1 MALRTAGPLGWRRVL
16 RDLVC
21 TEQLADTRGPERPE
35 WRCVTVIRAPATNGV
50 AVETVAW
57 GVRPVRAGG
66 CRGTPAQ
73 LLSMDARVLAA
84 ADIYQALVSDRPHR
98 PAHPPAQAA
107 RTLVAEPGPGPPSGR
122 GGPGG
127 RRPPPD
133 QAGRLP
139 GLTGR
144 EVEVLRLLVRGRS
157 ERQIAA
163 ELFIAASTVHTH
175 ITHLYDKA
183 GVSTRA
189 SAAVFAMEHGL
200 IHPAPATCPATTDA
214 ASRSC
219 RYWPAHGLKLLLLRP
234 EGVLQGPCRFMW
246 WAEVVGRSQDGGG

>member
-1 MALRTAGPLGWRRVL
+1 MALRTAGLVGWRRVL

-35 WRCVTVIRAPATNGV
+35 RRCVTVIRAPATNGV

-84 ADIYQALVSDRPHR
+84 ADVYQALVSDRPHPTR
-98 PAHPPAQAA
+98 RVGFPA
-107 RTLVAEPGPGPPSGR
+107 
-122 GGPGG
+122 
-127 RRPPPD
+127 
-133 QAGRLP
+133 

-144 EVEVLRLLVRGRS
+144 EVEILRLLVRGRS

-163 ELFIAASTVHTH
+163 ELLIAASTVHTH

-189 SAAVFAMEHGL
+189 GAAVFAMEHGL
-200 IHPAPATCPATTDA
+200 IHPAPAT
-214 ASRSC
+214 
-219 RYWPAHGLKLLLLRP
+219 
-234 EGVLQGPCRFMW
+234 
-246 WAEVVGRSQDGGG
+246 

>member
-1 MALRTAGPLGWRRVL
+1 VALRTAGLVGWRRVL

-21 TEQLADTRGPERPE
+21 TEQLADTRSPERPE

-57 GVRPVRAGG
+57 GVRPARAGG

-84 ADIYQALVSDRPHR
+84 ADIYQALVSDRPHPTR
-98 PAHPPAQAA
+98 RVGFPA
-107 RTLVAEPGPGPPSGR
+107 
-122 GGPGG
+122 
-127 RRPPPD
+127 
-133 QAGRLP
+133 

-175 ITHLYDKA
+175 ITHLFDRA

-189 SAAVFAMEHGL
+189 GAAVFAMEHGL
-200 IHPAPATCPATTDA
+200 IHPAPAT
-214 ASRSC
+214 
-219 RYWPAHGLKLLLLRP
+219 
-234 EGVLQGPCRFMW
+234 
-246 WAEVVGRSQDGGG
+246 

>member
-1 MALRTAGPLGWRRVL
+1 MALRTAGLSGWRRVL
-16 RDLVC
+16 HDLVC

-84 ADIYQALVSDRPHR
+84 ADVYQALVSDRPHR

-107 RTLVAEPGPGPPSGR
+107 RTLVAEPGLDHQAVAAVLEAAGHHPT
-122 GGPGG
+122 
-127 RRPPPD
+127 RRVGFP
-133 QAGRLP
+133 A

-163 ELFIAASTVHTH
+163 ELFIAASTVHAH

-189 SAAVFAMEHGL
+189 GAAVLAMEHGL
-200 IHPAPATCPATTDA
+200 IHPAPAT
-214 ASRSC
+214 
-219 RYWPAHGLKLLLLRP
+219 
-234 EGVLQGPCRFMW
+234 
-246 WAEVVGRSQDGGG
+246 